1 MALTVQNFDHLQDL
15 YLSGPA
21 GLEEAQRVAQAI
33 SPEEMAAFLKRRVAS
48 PAGQRYLL
56 ELFFGGGGAKE
67 YRRFHRELKLR
78 LRPQLQRRVL
88 GWGEISTVAEVAGS
102 PFTSWRQ
109 PNTGAPMRVVYKRM
123 PPFLDRA
130 DAEAF
135 VERYMEYNSVL
146 RDEVGIVVPHFEARI
161 MDKEGQ
167 AIIFVIQERVDPASV
182 GHEILRTIGPAAAE
196 RLYRAILGEYEKLF
210 RYNRAREDDGYQLGL
225 DGQIPNWAVSGYD
238 GDPDGI
244 QGTERLFYLDTN
256 VPMIR
261 IDGQDVVGTDMY
273 FQALPGAARWLIKR
287 LEIDQEVMD
296 RYFQVRT
303 IMLDFLGNLIVR
315 HREDLVERLVA
326 VTNEALAGPFAEGS
340 FEPFTIQEVAKYY
353 RSDVATWRLWRSL
366 KLLGTISDSVSAG
379 EWGALRQVSG
389 FYRIWTEPIF

>member
-1 MALTVQNFDHLQDL
+1 MALTVQNLDHLQDL

-67 YRRFHRELKLR
+67 YRRFYRELKLR

-326 VTNEALAGPFAEGS
+326 VTNETLVGPFAEGS
-340 FEPFTIQEVAKYY
+340 FEPLTIQEVAKYY

-379 EWGALRQVSG
+379 EWGALRQMSG